1 MKDEENDSDILPPM
15 HMLSMKD
22 GESDS
27 AMAQPT
33 RMRSFEEEDND
44 ADEPNHSAFFWRARD
59 SARARPTRMRSF
71 GKEENRKHE
80 LLINTGMKGTSFPRP
95 LLKQQMQSASIPPPP
110 PPPPGQSYA
119 FPSADVPAYD
129 ISGPDL
135 ALQQTR
141 KLAPPPAS
149 STPLTQYRSASPNF
163 SASAY
168 PTLNQVEPVRNSAF
182 RESVSPH
189 SQETFNSCDNISF
202 EYTGP
207 GCASLGDILCDMLS
221 RGSSSPQLGANGL

>member
-129 ISGPDL
+129 ISV
-135 ALQQTR
+135 
-141 KLAPPPAS
+141 
-149 STPLTQYRSASPNF
+149 

-207 GCASLGDILCDMLS
+207 GCASLGGTGNDILCDMLS